1 MATLYSTIAD
11 NIRAYLT
18 QIAGPYIRGSL
29 SISGRVLA
37 PCDDMVQLPNVLQ
50 EMEDFDKN
58 VRNDTPWGIAYACV
72 GFNQIAFFEP
82 KDYGAYVTNTW
93 SPKEYRVA
101 GAVLDDLSFHGHIDV
116 VTFSNDNV
124 MIVAFR
130 GTQVSG
136 KEGIGDWIS
145 DVVVVNTKNGG
156 LGVPA
161 TGGKSH
167 YTFQHGVDELMAGQ
181 LGQDL
186 KQFSKKHGD
195 RAKILI
201 TGHSQGAGLAV
212 LAHLTVL
219 KEKVLSGYIGC
230 VAIATPKVLD
240 FEGSANGECAL
251 EDFNKTVRM
260 GKPPAHAI
268 QKKNLPRRGFTSL
281 FYVEFILAAWEKH
294 WRRHLRYRKT
304 VFMEDNAPVH
314 KTKEVRR
321 TFAKF
326 HQMNMRLSGLSLT
339 LSDGSTVTLHWP
351 PNSPDLNPIENLWRL
366 VKHEVRRNNVT
377 SLKKTQEAAT

>member
-1 MATLYSTIAD
+1 
-11 NIRAYLT
+11 
-18 QIAGPYIRGSL
+18 
-29 SISGRVLA
+29 
-37 PCDDMVQLPNVLQ
+37 
-50 EMEDFDKN
+50 
-58 VRNDTPWGIAYACV
+58 
-72 GFNQIAFFEP
+72 
-82 KDYGAYVTNTW
+82 
-93 SPKEYRVA
+93 
-101 GAVLDDLSFHGHIDV
+101 
-116 VTFSNDNV
+116 
-124 MIVAFR
+124 
-130 GTQVSG
+130 
-136 KEGIGDWIS
+136 
-145 DVVVVNTKNGG
+145 
-156 LGVPA
+156 
-161 TGGKSH
+161 
-167 YTFQHGVDELMAGQ
+167 MAGQ